1 MLALVSHRPE
11 AAPDA
16 SCATE
21 NLCLPALV
29 GDGAGLAGLLQ
40 RVREAAGMVLAGAG
54 LSVPVRAARPL
65 SAGSGWLGRCAL
77 RDAAAAVRDDGRA
90 ALAARLVEH
99 CDFLLMAVRGGDAEG
114 AARAGLALAVDH
126 AQLSNLLEPS
136 AVTEKAPA
144 ALRRAGRTVKAE
156 VVRMLEL
163 RERAQPGSARA
174 RDAARSVARL
184 VGTTPDVVRR
194 YRREWERSAG

>member
-16 SCATE
+16 PCRAQD
-21 NLCLPALV
+21 LRLPALA
-29 GDGAGLAGLLQ
+29 GDGAGLVGLLQ
-40 RVREAAGMVLAGAG
+40 RVRDAAGRVLADAG
-54 LSVPVRAARPL
+54 LSVPVRPARSP
-65 SAGSGWLGRCAL
+65 SARGGWLGRCAL
-77 RDAAAAVRDDGRA
+77 RDAAAAIPDDGRA

-99 CDFLLMAVRGGDAEG
+99 CDFLLAASRGGDAEG
-114 AARAGLALAVDH
+114 AARAGIALAVDH
-126 AQLSNLLEPS
+126 AELSKLLEPPATTE
-136 AVTEKAPA
+136 AVRAVP
-144 ALRRAGRTVKAE
+144 RRAGRTVKAE
-156 VVRMLEL
+156 VVRMFEL
-163 RERAQPGSARA
+163 RERAQPGAARA